1 MAELKDDAKSLKE
14 TFQSED
20 IKTFVMG
27 TGLVN
32 FATALGQKARDALNS
47 MREFVSEGV
56 EMAEQVD
63 GVSHAFEQL
72 DQHQKI
78 LENLRKATNG
88 TVNDMELMKAA
99 VQAKDFRIPLEDL
112 GKYLA
117 FAQLKA
123 QQTGQSVDY
132 MTNSIVTGLGRK
144 SKLILDNLGIS
155 ASEIDEKVA
164 ETGDFMKA
172 VASIVDNQLKNAGDT
187 YVSAADRALRKTTD
201 LQNAQLAL
209 GQAVLPYKEA
219 WEDATGTVQ
228 VNILRLTVYLLSHKK
243 VLAAVTTATI
253 GFTVAMT
260 ALNLQFRNWIKTT
273 AAAKVATAAWA
284 TVTTTV
290 KGFRLLGIAMLNC
303 NKNAVRASSHEVVQ
317 QDLQGKCLCCRSH
330 RHHCHRRCT
339 LLTDKPSQASQQAS
353 GGLHEG
359 VQEPR
364 R

>member
-260 ALNLQFRNWIKTT
+260 ALNLQFPT
-273 AAAKVATAAWA
+273 
-284 TVTTTV
+284 
-290 KGFRLLGIAMLNC
+290 G
-303 NKNAVRASSHEVVQ
+303 
-317 QDLQGKCLCCRSH
+317 
-330 RHHCHRRCT
+330 
-339 LLTDKPSQASQQAS
+339 
-353 GGLHEG
+353 
-359 VQEPR
+359 
-364 R
+364 